1 MHRPKVFRKSKDL
14 TPEYPMHL
22 VAFDG
27 IERFVDGCWR
37 YIISDF
43 KNILRDRAAF
53 RNYLSCN
60 LSNNVRK
67 RIRSNTVLIQNRV
80 ALYKQLIF
88 YLLCARLSLLIFNIL
103 LHV

>member
-14 TPEYPMHL
+14 TPEYPIHL

-43 KNILRDRAAF
+43 LKYFTQPRCF
-53 RNYLSCN
+53 QKS
-60 LSNNVRK
+60 
-67 RIRSNTVLIQNRV
+67 
-80 ALYKQLIF
+80 
-88 YLLCARLSLLIFNIL
+88 SLVQFI
-103 LHV
+103 